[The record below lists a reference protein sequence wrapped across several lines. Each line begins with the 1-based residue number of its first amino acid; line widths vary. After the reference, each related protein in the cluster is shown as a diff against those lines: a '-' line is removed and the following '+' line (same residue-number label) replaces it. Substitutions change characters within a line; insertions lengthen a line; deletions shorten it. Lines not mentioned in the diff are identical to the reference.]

1 MKMLHLQSVRLEI
14 PASVVMGTLGIS
26 PFIVDLCRPSLQMGF
41 TSCCLQKKN
50 KLHQKEKQH
59 TN

>member
-1 MKMLHLQSVRLEI
+1 MKMIHLQSVRLEI

-41 TSCCLQKKN
+41 TSCCLQRKKYT
-50 KLHQKEKQH
+50 LQQKEK
-59 TN
+59 